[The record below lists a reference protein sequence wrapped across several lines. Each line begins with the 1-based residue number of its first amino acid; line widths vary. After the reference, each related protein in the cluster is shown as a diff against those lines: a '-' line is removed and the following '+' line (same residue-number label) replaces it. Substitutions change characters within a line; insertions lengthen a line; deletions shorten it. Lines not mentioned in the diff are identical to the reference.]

1 MAATWAMIVGAPRL
15 RGALH
20 RVAGG
25 LRNDVLVNMIPMY
38 VMQMTVMQIIDMTIM
53 ANRRMPAVGAMLV
66 GMVWMVLLGAGGHG
80 FIPFLLLAIIV
91 FLKRVPKRFEQVSE
105 H

>member
-1 MAATWAMIVGAPRL
+1 MAATWAMLVGAPRL

-66 GMVWMVLLGAGGHG
+66 GMVWMVLLGAGGHWVHSFSSVG
-80 FIPFLLLAIIV
+80 DHCF
-91 FLKRVPKRFEQVSE
+91 SE
-105 H
+105 ECSKAF